1 MFDETQNK
9 ILNATMSLIMEKG
22 YTATT
27 TKDIAK
33 RAEVNECTIFRKFK
47 GKKEIIIAAM
57 SLPEWNPCLREED
70 FEYTGEL
77 IKDLCSFSEVYL
89 RKVTPKM
96 VKISLGLRSPDLYD
110 LTKDR
115 IKEIPD
121 TFKRVLVRYFTK
133 MQELHKLQ
141 TDDIESFAVA
151 FLAMNFGF
159 VFLDASFGDKL
170 VGVSKAEY
178 IRNSMK
184 VFVSGICGE

>member
-70 FEYTGEL
+70 FKYTGEL

-110 LTKDR
+110 LTKDG

-141 TDDIESFAVA
+141 TDDIESLAVA

-159 VFLDASFGDKL
+159 VFFKASFGDELTELQTK
-170 VGVSKAEY
+170 EY
-178 IRNSMK
+178 IDNS
-184 VFVSGICGE
+184 VRHFVNGIGR